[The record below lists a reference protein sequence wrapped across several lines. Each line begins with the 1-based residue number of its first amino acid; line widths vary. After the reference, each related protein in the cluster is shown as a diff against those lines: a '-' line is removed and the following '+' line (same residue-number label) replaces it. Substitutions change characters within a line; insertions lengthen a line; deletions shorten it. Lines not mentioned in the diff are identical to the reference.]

1 MGTVG
6 YNVFERVCEKMTMY
20 DRIKALRISRGWS
33 QDELARR
40 VGYSNRSTIAKIEN
54 GERDLSRSKIQTFAN
69 AFGVSPSFL
78 MDGKTEQS
86 SSEGLNEIFEHLSPS
101 QKEALIAYARFLTT
115 QSQEP

>member
-1 MGTVG
+1 
-6 YNVFERVCEKMTMY
+6 MTMY
-20 DRIKALRISRGWS
+20 DRIKALRISKGWS

-40 VGYSNRSTIAKIEN
+40 VGYAHRASIAKIEA
-54 GERDLSRSKIQTFAN
+54 GMRDLSQTKIKAFAD

-78 MDGKTEQS
+78 MDGQTDKATT
-86 SSEGLNEIFEHLSPS
+86 SEGLAEIFERLSPE